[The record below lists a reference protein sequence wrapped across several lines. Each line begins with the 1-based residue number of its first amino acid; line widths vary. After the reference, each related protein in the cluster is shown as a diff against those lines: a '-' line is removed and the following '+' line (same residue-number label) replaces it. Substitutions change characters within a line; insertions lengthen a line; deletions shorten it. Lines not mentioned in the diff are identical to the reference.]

1 MYQCP
6 ASQEPLLITSTDI
19 ETEMRSVAARVYKL
33 DPIKD
38 KEALQRWSSHSL
50 RVGAC
55 VILHSMGITET
66 QLKWLLRWRSDAFM
80 VYLRNTAILA
90 NTQYETLDKASA
102 MPHTEMRPVAARVYK
117 LDPIKDKEALQRWS
131 SHSLRVGACVIL
143 HSMGITETQL
153 KWLLRWRSDAFMVYL
168 RNTAILANT
177 QYETLD
183 KASAMPHFL

>member
-1 MYQCP
+1 MTKCRTTYRTQKNGKNGEERLLTRNPSPGGKCFVPAMLRIILRFTRFVSETDTATPMSVYQCP
-6 ASQEPLLITSTDI
+6 ALRETLLITSRDI
-19 ETEMRSVAARVYKL
+19 EKEMRLVA
-33 DPIKD
+33 
-38 KEALQRWSSHSL
+38 
-50 RVGAC
+50 
-55 VILHSMGITET
+55 T
-66 QLKWLLRWRSDAFM
+66 
-80 VYLRNTAILA
+80 
-90 NTQYETLDKASA
+90 
-102 MPHTEMRPVAARVYK
+102 RVYK

>member
-1 MYQCP
+1 
-6 ASQEPLLITSTDI
+6 
-19 ETEMRSVAARVYKL
+19 MRSVAARVYKL

-102 MPHTEMRPVAARVYK
+102 MPH
-117 LDPIKDKEALQRWS
+117 
-131 SHSLRVGACVIL
+131 
-143 HSMGITETQL
+143 
-153 KWLLRWRSDAFMVYL
+153 
-168 RNTAILANT
+168 
-177 QYETLD
+177 
-183 KASAMPHFL
+183 FL